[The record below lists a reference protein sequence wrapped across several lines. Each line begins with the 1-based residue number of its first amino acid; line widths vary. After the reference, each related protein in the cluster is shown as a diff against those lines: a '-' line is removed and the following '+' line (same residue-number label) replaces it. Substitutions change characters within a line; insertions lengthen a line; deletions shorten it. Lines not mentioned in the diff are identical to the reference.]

1 MGNLP
6 LTTGLFTTGVPPPQ
20 PDGSFTSRPIGR
32 GITYYQARHPSS
44 PSSATPDPLPATLV
58 QSQASSPR
66 RPLLLFFSW
75 LGAHPGAA
83 VKYFEAYL
91 TRGMDVLLVQSGAM
105 HFLWP
110 RWGSDYGLEVLEVL
124 EGPEFAGR
132 PLLVY
137 ASSIGGYTF
146 TQVLVH
152 VAHGHAEHA
161 ALPRRVVGHI
171 YDSLVAGTLEHM
183 ATGLARTLAPLLE
196 RVIKSTAM
204 LYFWLFKSSTADV
217 YQHVLRVFASSP
229 VTAPALF
236 FSSEDDSLCDA
247 DVLDAIVTGWRRSG
261 VAVRSMKWEV
271 SKHAAHMRCHP
282 EEYRDALESFLD
294 SLPLNPP
301 LHSTNVH

>member
-20 PDGSFTSRPIGR
+20 PDGRFTSRPIGR

-152 VAHGHAEHA
+152 VAHGHAKHA
-161 ALPRRVVGHI
+161 ALPHRVVGHI

-183 ATGLARTLAPLLE
+183 ATGERGPAGDQFRPGQDAGATPGACHQEHSNVVLLALQEQHGGCVPACPPGVRQLPGHGTGALLLQ
-196 RVIKSTAM
+196 RGR
-204 LYFWLFKSSTADV
+204 L
-217 YQHVLRVFASSP
+217 HV
-229 VTAPALF
+229 
-236 FSSEDDSLCDA
+236 
-247 DVLDAIVTGWRRSG
+247 
-261 VAVRSMKWEV
+261 
-271 SKHAAHMRCHP
+271 
-282 EEYRDALESFLD
+282 
-294 SLPLNPP
+294 
-301 LHSTNVH
+301 